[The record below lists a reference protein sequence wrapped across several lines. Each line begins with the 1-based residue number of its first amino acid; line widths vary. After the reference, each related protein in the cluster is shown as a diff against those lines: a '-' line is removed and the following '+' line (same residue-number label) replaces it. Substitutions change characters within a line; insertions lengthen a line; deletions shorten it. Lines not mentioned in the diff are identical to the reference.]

1 MSRLLPWILA
11 ASSGVLL
18 GLSYPPADLGNLI
31 WIALVPLAWAVWFT
45 KPAPRREWL
54 RLAGLGYFCG
64 LFFFPMGA
72 FWLTELTWPG
82 YILLALYFSFYT
94 AGWAVFAG
102 MLKSPEAADASP
114 WLGSLH
120 NLRVCALGAAGW
132 TAMEWLRGVIF
143 PAFGWN
149 GLGIAQHANIP
160 LSPESGAFRF

>member
-18 GLSYPPADLGNLI
+18 GLCYPPADLGNLV

-45 KPAPRREWL
+45 KPPAGREWL
-54 RLAGLGYFCG
+54 RNAKLGYFCG

-102 MLKSPEAADASP
+102 MLKPSDAGDASP

-120 NLRVCALGAAGW
+120 NLRVCALEIGRAH
-132 TAMEWLRGVIF
+132 V
-143 PAFGWN
+143 
-149 GLGIAQHANIP
+149 
-160 LSPESGAFRF
+160 